1 MLMQEGIDVQ
11 YIPGST
17 DQSVTVKHDDVHIY
31 PRFLEFNEAS
41 EGITCQQRI
50 IIKNAGKKPA
60 FIKVHQAKSIVS
72 QSYLL
77 S

>member
-1 MLMQEGIDVQ
+1 MFVQEGINIQ
-11 YIPGST
+11 YIPSSI
-17 DQSVTVKHDDVHIY
+17 DQSVSVQHDNVHIY
-31 PRFLEFNEAS
+31 PRFIEFNEAS

-50 IIKNAGKKPA
+50 TIKNIGKKAA
-60 FIKVHQAKSIVS
+60 FIKVRRAKSIVS